1 MSLAIKHA
9 PQLYAVVDR
18 GAPAPL
24 ARETIAELREQ
35 KHGEIAAKQAID
47 RASAVLDTLEAR
59 RAAYKTQI
67 AELRKR
73 DEMAAARIDNIEDQV
88 LTRMEHAKLTAAAGF
103 HVTFSAR
110 PAPAALDVLDE
121 SLIPRDRDYFREKL
135 TVAVDKNAI
144 KRDLAAGAEIAGV
157 RLTQKLTLLRK

>member
-24 ARETIAELREQ
+24 ARENIAQLRER

-47 RASAVLDTLEAR
+47 RANAVLDRLEAR

-73 DEMAAARIDNIEDQV
+73 DEMAAARMDNIEDQV

-110 PAPAALDVLDE
+110 PAPVALEVLDE
-121 SLIPRDRDYFREKL
+121 SLIPREYIREKI
-135 TVAVDKNAI
+135 VAAPDKTAI
-144 KRDLAAGAEIAGV
+144 KKAIAAGADVAGV
-157 RLTQKLTLLRK
+157 RLTQKISLVRS